1 MATKA
6 TDPVCGMTVEESPTT
21 PRISY
26 QGRTYLF
33 CSTPARRDS
42 PQTRTDTRRTS
53 EAEPAKWTVIGMDVQ
68 RAAPFKSG
76 SACAGAGS

>member
-6 TDPVCGMTVEESPTT
+6 TDPVCGMMVEESPTT

-33 CSTPARRDS
+33 CSDACKARFTADPDRYTEN
-42 PQTRTDTRRTS
+42 Q
-53 EAEPAKWTVIGMDVQ
+53 
-68 RAAPFKSG
+68 
-76 SACAGAGS
+76 